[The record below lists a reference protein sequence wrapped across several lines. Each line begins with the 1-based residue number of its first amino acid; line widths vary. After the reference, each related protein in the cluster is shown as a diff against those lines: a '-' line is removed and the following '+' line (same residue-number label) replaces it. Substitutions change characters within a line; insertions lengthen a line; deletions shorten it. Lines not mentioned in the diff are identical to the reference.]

1 MFPLFIYTSYIKFVV
16 FLLKRFSLKMAF
28 LLCYMLN
35 KGIFITILYTIFIH
49 LISDATIILLFNSFL
64 KNILKKE

>member
-1 MFPLFIYTSYIKFVV
+1 MFFLFIYTSHIKFVV

-28 LLCYMLN
+28 LLYYTLN

-49 LISDATIILLFNSFL
+49 LINDATIILLFNPFL